1 MNFTGRFLFSSRIA
15 SLLLGLLA
23 ASASAVDI
31 AGSFSTVSNPHGAW
45 TYGYSTT
52 LGGAFTAHAGNGTT
66 GSGLDFWNT
75 NLGGGVP
82 WIAHNPTTTVINQ
95 STLSVEPGK
104 ISLHPGASGE
114 YSVVRFTAPVA
125 GDYNVVGSFFGQDIL
140 GTPKDVHVLRNNVA
154 KFASPLAGFG
164 PASAVVFDLKLTLG
178 VGDTVDFA
186 VGNGADLTSSFDSTG
201 LDGSIALAPVTI
213 NSISVTNYTGYII
226 EADRTDGDP
235 ATNRQRIRTEA
246 ELNIV
251 AAGNYRADWTLVD
264 PSNNVVAADS
274 ETLPLGSVGIITTN
288 AQIVPALSPTL
299 VPGTLYRVKISLVD
313 VATGVVLA
321 KTSEPTGRTYIHF
334 PGTDSASNDLNV
346 VGWITDIDVTTAQNW
361 LLETDPTNNKVPVI
375 VAYNLYR
382 YDDWLGAS
390 VNRSVVCNLASSI
403 KRDSDSAAIASTATG
418 AIFVS
423 APLASFAAGAPK
435 TPALISGIATIMV
448 DPTEILALENHRFE
462 ATISHIDLPPFG
474 NIRTDNTNSSAQKLI
489 YHYSGQLNF
498 GSTTTHFSHFASP
511 PVQYFGPNPPPG
523 AVWRQITP
531 DADSGTVDGRPE
543 AHYGDGQ
550 VLNISLGANGV
561 ADFLPGNA
569 FGGAL
574 SVALGPLPGPRG
586 APALAITGTVNGVFF
601 QLGSMTLDTLGAHGS
616 VSAFLPA
623 GVGWTASRGTGLLGT
638 LVPFPITDLAQD
650 LSPVGPLVVA
660 TFAPGDFFLCEE
672 TKPVFIETASLSWD
686 IATGAFLCGT
696 GSARSIRQP
705 LLDLLASY
713 SAEYSDP
720 SMEKKRSNDHLYNTA
735 TTATGISVV
744 TGASGGGELS
754 GSIGLGAG
762 EFVTHFP
769 YNSTVKWNSVSSIAI
784 AGDLI
789 AVASSSLASADPL
802 SVSYW
807 QHCQEL
813 VEADCGAVKL
823 SNITFT
829 PSAGTLLFTADGG
842 IQSAGTAVVPGNLS
856 WGWSEE
862 AGQFAHRAET
872 FTAGNFL
879 MAGTFL
885 RGDQNPFGGEDG
897 ASVLLLSGFD
907 PANTAVAERP
917 ITAAYLMGVAD
928 YAGMNFRCTSGT
940 VTGQS
945 TLQGTPYGGYP
956 LTTRSKYYARRS
968 GVTGIHE
975 AVPAGFP
982 GSALLAGYAFTFTD
996 YGFSF
1001 LSNEMEDT
1009 LINGSLA
1016 LPSPVN
1022 FALDFTHLELSCVGS
1037 LVDFDVTGAG
1047 LVDSKEFDFW
1057 NAPFTPFT
1065 CSFVQTDGC
1074 DPGSGTTLV
1083 LGFSA
1088 HASHFTAPFAGAL
1101 GIKPDGNFAT
1111 ELNIVNATVAAT
1123 VPTRLVLP
1131 ASVAVTGTTGESYT
1145 FFPAQGAYLNS
1156 ATGAETGYW
1165 SLFGTLDVPFFENME
1180 INLHASCAVA
1190 DMLSPLYFMGGWSAA
1205 LGWTDANALSP
1216 FDVAT
1221 FDTTHVG
1228 LPPSVALADYRKT
1241 NDDGTDLYLPRASKL
1256 WLGIVDF
1263 DYPLKWSH
1271 TSFNF
1276 LSRGPVQ
1283 SDLLG
1288 LLNTQHELLFLD
1300 AKNAE
1305 ITFGLRYDGLP
1316 EISLTNFVF
1325 NAVDD
1330 ATGTASALI
1339 SAAGTDVVAALEG
1352 GVDEFGNALSDE
1364 AEKFMGRAVDANIAL
1379 PVDGLIAVVKN
1390 EMSDA
1395 VWTTAD
1401 IEAAIG
1407 AYLATPANQLGTAL
1421 KNLGAPYSNPLS
1433 FSADLDLRLA
1443 KIEQG
1448 IDSVINTVPTASGGN
1463 ADGMLKKNGALRRA
1477 IFEATAAALV
1487 DTLNTAVP
1495 SGSIATELN
1504 ALIAA
1509 QEPTLN
1515 AATTAL
1521 TEVRAIVSTLRTE
1534 LQSNTGFGD
1543 ELRDIIAAATTQIG
1557 DIATNVGLQ
1566 SSALFEAV
1574 KAEDVAAAG
1583 ALDALG
1589 DEWHAAIAQMVK
1601 DELYATQ
1608 MMADIQSATKDRLY
1622 DLQGAFN
1629 GAVDTAFASLNLSIR
1644 DALSPVL
1651 AELDNSIDKLTG
1663 PLGNNISTGQINGV
1677 AHINGDS
1684 LDALRLDAKLVLK
1697 APDALTLAGFIE
1709 IKELD
1714 SDGPRF
1720 CAGTGEPNVEV
1731 TIGALNIPIAW
1742 TGLSV
1747 GDDTRADLDIKASF
1761 SATGVPVGF
1770 GGGFEMTQGSI
1781 SFEAFKI
1788 TTLAADAMFSI
1799 PDGAGNAEN
1808 YFAAVVGMDFG
1819 SYGLGGGVFFGQSC
1833 DLDPIILIDPLV
1845 ASILPGPSFTGVY
1858 AYGEVTIPIYS
1869 TGTCFFDISAKAGA
1883 GVFFAAE
1890 GPTYGGRLSLGIYG
1904 TALCVVSVG
1913 GEVDLVGA
1921 KAGNTYAFAGSGRVF
1936 GKAGICPF
1944 CTEADFNC
1952 DFNYTDSTGW
1962 KVKF

>member
-1 MNFTGRFLFSSRIA
+1 MNIRTFSIFA
-15 SLLLGLLA
+15 FALL
-23 ASASAVDI
+23 SALTVRAIDI
-31 AGSFSTVSNPHGAW
+31 AGSFSTASNPQGVW
-45 TYGYSTT
+45 RYGYTPT
-52 LGGAFTAHAGNGTT
+52 LGGALTVHASKGTT
-66 GSGLDFWNT
+66 AGGLDFWRT

-82 WIAHNPTTTVINQ
+82 WVAHNPTAAAITQNTLTV
-95 STLSVEPGK
+95 G
-104 ISLHPGASGE
+104 PGAMSLYPGPGGE
-114 YSVVRFTAPVA
+114 FAVVRFTAPVA
-125 GDYNVVGSFFGQDIL
+125 GDYTVAGAFVGQDST
-140 GTPKDVHVLRNNVA
+140 GTSTDVHVLRNGVA
-154 KFASPLAGFG
+154 QFNGAVNGNGAG
-164 PASAVVFDLKLTLG
+164 SAVTFSLTLTLAAG
-178 VGDTVDFA
+178 GTVDFV
-186 VGNGADLTSSFDSTG
+186 VGDGPGANNAGDSTG
-201 LDGSIALAPVTI
+201 LSGAIALVPAVI
-213 NSISVTNYTGYII
+213 NSTDITNYTGYII

-235 ATNRQRIRTEA
+235 TTNRQRIHTEA
-246 ELNIV
+246 EINFAV
-251 AAGNYRADWTLVD
+251 AGNYRADWTLID
-264 PSNNVVAADS
+264 PNDVVVASDS
-274 ETLPLGSVGIITTN
+274 VTLPAGSSGVVTTN
-288 AQIVPALSPTL
+288 ASIVPALSPTL
-299 VPGTLYRVKISLVD
+299 VPGTLYRTKLSVFDLTNSAV
-313 VATGVVLA
+313 VAT
-321 KTSEPTGRTYIHF
+321 KTAVTGRTYLHF
-334 PGTDSASNDLNV
+334 PGADSASSDLNV
-346 VGWITDIDVTTAQNW
+346 VAWITDVSVTTAPDW
-361 LLETDPTNNKVPVI
+361 LLETDPTTNKVPVT

-390 VNRSVVCNLASSI
+390 VNKNVVCNLAQSI
-403 KRDSDSAAIASTATG
+403 KRDSDGAVIASTATG
-418 AIFVS
+418 ATFVS

-435 TPALISGIATIMV
+435 TPALISGIAVIMV
-448 DPTEILALENHRFE
+448 DPTEILALVNHRFE
-462 ATISHIDLPPFG
+462 ATISHIDRPPFG
-474 NIRTDNTNSSAQKLI
+474 NVRTDNTNTSAPKFI

-498 GSTTTHFSHFASP
+498 GAITTHFSHFASA

-531 DADSGTVDGRPE
+531 DGNSGTVDGRPE
-543 AHYGDGQ
+543 AHYGTGQ

-574 SVALGPLPGPRG
+574 SVALGPVGS
-586 APALAITGTVNGVFF
+586 PALAITGTVNGVYF

-616 VSAFLPA
+616 LSAFLPA
-623 GVGWTASRGTGLLGT
+623 GVGWTANHATGLLDT
-638 LVPFPITDLAQD
+638 VVPFPTTDLAQD
-650 LSPVGPLVVA
+650 LSPIGPLVVA
-660 TFAPGDFFLCEE
+660 TFAQGDFFLCEE
-672 TKPVFIETASLSWD
+672 TKPVFIEATSLTWEV
-686 IATGAFLCGT
+686 ATGEFQCGNS
-696 GSARSIRQP
+696 SARSIRKP

-720 SMEKKRSNDHLYNTA
+720 SMAKKRSNDHLYNTA

-744 TGASGGGELS
+744 KGVSGGAELS
-754 GSIGLGAG
+754 GTIGLGAG
-762 EFVTHFP
+762 EFTTHFP
-769 YNSTVKWNSVSSIAI
+769 YNATVKWNAASSLTIAS
-784 AGDLI
+784 DLI

-807 QHCQEL
+807 QHCQES
-813 VEADCGAVKL
+813 VESGCGVQKI
-823 SNITFT
+823 SSITFT
-829 PSAGTLLFTADGG
+829 PTAGTLNFTADGG
-842 IQSAGTAVVPGNLS
+842 LQAAGSVVVPGNLS

-862 AGQFAHRAET
+862 AGQFAHRAGA

-885 RGDQNPFGGEDG
+885 RGDKNLFGAEDG
-897 ASVLLLSGFD
+897 ASVLLLSGFN
-907 PANTAVAERP
+907 PANTAIAERP
-917 ITAAYLMGVAD
+917 ITAAYLVGLAD
-928 YAGMNFRCTSGT
+928 YAGMNFRCTSGG

-1009 LINGSLA
+1009 LTNGNLT

-1022 FALDFTHLELSCVGS
+1022 FSLAFTKLQLSCEGS
-1037 LVDFDVTGAG
+1037 LVLIDITGAG

-1065 CSFVQTDGC
+1065 CDFVPTDKC
-1074 DPGSGTTLV
+1074 DPAAGTTLV

-1088 HASHFTAPFAGAL
+1088 HASHFTAPFTGAL

-1111 ELNIVNATVAAT
+1111 ELDITNIPLAET
-1123 VPTRLVLP
+1123 VPTRLILP
-1131 ASVAVTGTTGESYT
+1131 PFVSVTGTTGESYT
-1145 FFPAQGAYLNS
+1145 FFPGQGAYLNN
-1156 ATGAETGYW
+1156 ATGAATGYW
-1165 SLFGTLDVPFFENME
+1165 SLFGTLDVPFFEDME
-1180 INLHASCAVA
+1180 VNLHASCAAA
-1190 DMLSPLYFMGGWSAA
+1190 DTFSPLYFMGGWSAA
-1205 LGWTDANALSP
+1205 LGWTDSGGLSP
-1216 FDVAT
+1216 FEAAT
-1221 FDTTHVG
+1221 FDVTHRG
-1228 LPPSVALADYRKT
+1228 LPPVMTLDAYRKT
-1241 NDDGTDLYLPRASKL
+1241 TDDGTDLYLPRANKL
-1256 WLGIVDF
+1256 WLGVVDF
-1263 DYPLKWSH
+1263 DYPLKWSN

-1276 LSRGPVQ
+1276 LSRGPVE

-1288 LLNTQHELLFLD
+1288 IISTQHELLFLD

-1339 SAAGTDVVAALEG
+1339 AAAGTDVVSALES

-1364 AEKFMGRAVDANIAL
+1364 AEKLMGRAVDAAIAL
-1379 PVDGLIAVVKN
+1379 PVDGLIAVIKA
-1390 EMSDA
+1390 EMADG
-1395 VWTTAD
+1395 VWTGAD
-1401 IEAAIG
+1401 LQDAA
-1407 AYLATPANQLGTAL
+1407 ADFLAIPANQLPVAL
-1421 KNLGAPYSNPLS
+1421 NNLGATYANPTSLL
-1433 FSADLDLRLA
+1433 ADLDLRLA

-1448 IDSVINTVPTASGGN
+1448 IDSVINTVPKVSGGV
-1463 ADGMLKKNGALRRA
+1463 AIGLLKKDGTLHRE
-1477 IFEATAAALV
+1477 IFELTAAALV

-1495 SGSIATELN
+1495 SGAIATELN

-1509 QEPTLN
+1509 QDPTLD
-1515 AATTAL
+1515 AATMAL

-1543 ELRDIIAAATTQIG
+1543 ELRDIIAAAGAQLDTV
-1557 DIATNVGLQ
+1557 ATNVGEQ
-1566 SSALFEAV
+1566 SEALFAAI

-1589 DEWHAAIAQMVK
+1589 DEWHPAIAQMVK

-1608 MMADIQSATKDRLY
+1608 MMADIQSAVKERLY

-1629 GAVDTAFASLNLSIR
+1629 GAVDTAFASLNLAIR
-1644 DALSPVL
+1644 DALSPAL
-1651 AELDNSIDKLTG
+1651 AELDTTLDKFTG
-1663 PLGNNISTGQINGV
+1663 PLGNNLAAGSITGA

-1684 LDALRLDAKLVLK
+1684 LDSLRLDAMLELK
-1697 APDALTLAGFIE
+1697 APDAMTLAGFIE

-1714 SDGPRF
+1714 SDGPEF
-1720 CAGTGEPNVEV
+1720 CAGTGESYVEV

-1742 TGLSV
+1742 TGLSL
-1747 GDDTRADLDIKASF
+1747 GPDTRADLDIKASF
-1761 SATGVPVGF
+1761 DGGVPIGF

-1781 SFEAFKI
+1781 SFETFKI

-1799 PDGAGNAEN
+1799 PDNDQHAEN
-1808 YFAAVVGMDFG
+1808 YFAAVVGMEFG

-1833 DLDPIILIDPLV
+1833 TLDPIILIDPLV
-1845 ASILPGPSFTGVY
+1845 ASILPGDTFTGIY
-1858 AYGEVTIPIYS
+1858 AYGEVTMPIFT

-1904 TALCVVSVG
+1904 DALCVVSVS

-1921 KAGNTYAFAGSGRVF
+1921 KTGNTYAFAGVGRVS
-1936 GKAGICPF
+1936 GSAGIRPF
-1944 CTEADFNC
+1944 RVEANFHC